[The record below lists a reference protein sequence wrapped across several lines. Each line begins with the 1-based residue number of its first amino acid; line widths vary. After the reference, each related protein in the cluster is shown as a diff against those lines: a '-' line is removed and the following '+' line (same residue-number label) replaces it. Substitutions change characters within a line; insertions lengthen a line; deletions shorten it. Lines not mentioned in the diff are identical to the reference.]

1 LEIVEALLDETSIEL
16 EEVSQVKTKFESRVA
31 ELDAMFRSVNQEVI
45 ALEKSLKGVE
55 TERDI
60 SIKAQDKWQSKFL
73 ALDKKISQDQYLA
86 RLIQETALSKSAA
99 DKYRELL
106 VQKNQEIVFL
116 QMELDMQKVESDE
129 DGVSNRVIASLSR
142 ELAAEKLQARDV
154 NNLLEAQKE
163 KQGILNDKLILY
175 ENAQKKLIARYDD
188 QIQNLKESLGNLS
201 EKVTLKSEENS
212 LLKHKL
218 DSIVQ
223 VFTNQVERIN
233 LTKSALDSE
242 LIRAKHLINQEQNS
256 VALRPIL
263 VPKPED
269 RYASP
274 SQIEKRG
281 NSPQK
286 MSIKL
291 NTSLS
296 DLVGSTD
303 LLEARILSSSK
314 GDQDF
319 VILDKG
325 RTDGIYEGLILDVWD
340 ANGKIG
346 DVSIIQT
353 RDNVSA
359 AKVRSLEQGKI
370 IQEGHRV
377 ISKEL

>member
-1 LEIVEALLDETSIEL
+1 MKKGTYVITSTICCFVVLMAVLGRYVYENDRLIKDVLSKRDRIQSLDDKLEIVEALLDETSIEL

-86 RLIQETALSKSAA
+86 RLIQETAVSKSAA

-129 DGVSNRVIASLSR
+129 NGISNRVIASLSR

-175 ENAQKKLIARYDD
+175 ENAQKKLIVRYDD
-188 QIQNLKESLGNLS
+188 QIQNLKESLENLS

-212 LLKHKL
+212 LLKDKL
-218 DSIVQ
+218 DSIVR
-223 VFTNQVERIN
+223 VFTNQV
-233 LTKSALDSE
+233 
-242 LIRAKHLINQEQNS
+242 
-256 VALRPIL
+256 
-263 VPKPED
+263 
-269 RYASP
+269 
-274 SQIEKRG
+274 
-281 NSPQK
+281 
-286 MSIKL
+286 
-291 NTSLS
+291 
-296 DLVGSTD
+296 
-303 LLEARILSSSK
+303 
-314 GDQDF
+314 
-319 VILDKG
+319 
-325 RTDGIYEGLILDVWD
+325 
-340 ANGKIG
+340 
-346 DVSIIQT
+346 
-353 RDNVSA
+353 
-359 AKVRSLEQGKI
+359 
-370 IQEGHRV
+370 
-377 ISKEL
+377 